1 MLLLLFKNYAC
12 KGSANRAKYKI
23 KRVIFCLFERD
34 GAYIVRKFMGVS
46 WELLG
51 SCLGFTDLAEKR
63 KKQGWPH
70 PECIPNASR
79 MFFFALQII
88 FFGGN
93 VRTFS
98 QKNRIFAI

>member
-51 SCLGFTDLAEKR
+51 GCLGFTDLAAKR

-70 PECIPNASR
+70 PECIPNTSR
-79 MFFFALQII
+79 MFFCFANNL
-88 FFGGN
+88 FWG
-93 VRTFS
+93 
-98 QKNRIFAI
+98 